1 MTAAAQNKG
10 KATEALLS
18 ELHGA
23 MASLWLKKLK
33 ETPEE
38 LTSAELNTIRQFLK
52 DNNISCDAS
61 QNEQITNII
70 DMLPKFDKEEALGY

>member
-1 MTAAAQNKG
+1 MTPIPNKG
-10 KATEALLS
+10 KASEALLS

-23 MASLWLKKLK
+23 MASLWLKKLS

-61 QNEQITNII
+61 QNEQISSII
-70 DMLPKFDKEEALGY
+70 EMLPQFDKEEALGY

>member
-33 ETPEE
+33 EPPEE

>member
-1 MTAAAQNKG
+1 MTAAEQNKG

-70 DMLPKFDKEEALGY
+70 DMLPKIDKEEALGY

>member
-1 MTAAAQNKG
+1 MTAAQNKG
-10 KATEALLS
+10 KATEALLY

-61 QNEQITNII
+61 QNEQITTII

>member
-1 MTAAAQNKG
+1 MTAAQNKG

-23 MASLWLKKLK
+23 MASLWLKNLK